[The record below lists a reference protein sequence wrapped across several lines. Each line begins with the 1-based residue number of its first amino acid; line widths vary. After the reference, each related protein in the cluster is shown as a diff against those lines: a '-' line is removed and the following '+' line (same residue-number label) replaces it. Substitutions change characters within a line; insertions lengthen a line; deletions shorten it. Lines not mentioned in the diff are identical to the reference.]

1 MPGIARTRLAAVLVS
16 SVVPLFAGVLSAQS
30 PTTGDSATR
39 AVRTMPDA
47 MRRSS
52 TSATAASATGDDT
65 LDLLIAEAL
74 KRSPTIDA
82 ARQRVSAARAR
93 VRPAGARADPNLMA
107 ALVAIPIVKPSLT
120 DDDFTMLMVG
130 IQQSFPYP
138 GKRALRTRAAT
149 LEADALG
156 SAIDG
161 AQRGVVRAVKAAWFE
176 IAYLDH
182 ALEIAERS
190 RVLLAD
196 VVRLTESQYGSG
208 TGTQQDIL
216 KARVEAAR
224 LTETVTALTEA
235 RVASVAELNAT
246 LDRPTDTPLSHA
258 TIPGRLARA
267 SVATDAASIRFTSQ
281 SIGARAADSPLPS
294 LYDLQDLAARSN
306 PALREHEARIAAQ
319 GARVDLARRE
329 YKPDFD
335 VSLQYNHRV
344 AFPDLFT
351 AQVSIP
357 LRLQKSSRQD
367 QAVAEATADRSALE
381 AEHRAEVRAV
391 RARVATL
398 VSEIE
403 LNRTQL
409 ALYVKAILPQARAAA
424 SSSLAG
430 YRTGRTGLLALLD
443 LQNTVLGYETAYYRA
458 QSDFAKK
465 MAELEEL
472 IGAEVLP

>member
-1 MPGIARTRLAAVLVS
+1 MSPAIQRVLCTRLLGIARERVLAPSLLGVVL
-16 SVVPLFAGVLSAQS
+16 LFAGVLPARSQS
-30 PTTGDSATR
+30 TGE
-39 AVRTMPDA
+39 
-47 MRRSS
+47 
-52 TSATAASATGDDT
+52 DT
-65 LDLLIAEAL
+65 LDLLVAEAL
-74 KRSPTIDA
+74 RRSPTIDA

-107 ALVAIPIVKPSLT
+107 ALIAIPVVKPSLT

-130 IQQSFPYP
+130 VQQSFPYP
-138 GKRALRTRAAT
+138 GKRALRARAAT

-161 AQRGVVRAVKAAWFE
+161 AQRGVVRAVKEAWFE

-196 VVRLTESQYGSG
+196 VVRLTESQYGTG
-208 TGTQQDIL
+208 TGTQQDVL

-224 LTETVTALTEA
+224 LTETVSALMEA
-235 RVASVAELNAT
+235 RVASLAALNAT
-246 LDRPTDTPLSHA
+246 LDRPTDSPLSHA
-258 TIPGRLARA
+258 TVPARLARA
-267 SVATDAASIRFTSQ
+267 SVATDAESIRFTSQ
-281 SIGARAADSPLPS
+281 SIGARAADSPLPP
-294 LYDLQDLAARSN
+294 LHDLQDLAARSS
-306 PALREHEARIAAQ
+306 PVLRELETRLAAQ
-319 GARVDLARRE
+319 AARVELARRE

-344 AFPDLFT
+344 AFPDLLT

-367 QAVAEATADRSALE
+367 QAVAEATADRSALD

-403 LNRTQL
+403 LTRTQL

-424 SSSLAG
+424 SSSLTG

-443 LQNTVLGYETAYYRA
+443 LQGTVLGYETAYYRA

-465 MAELEEL
+465 VAELEEL
-472 IGAEVLP
+472 VGAEVLP